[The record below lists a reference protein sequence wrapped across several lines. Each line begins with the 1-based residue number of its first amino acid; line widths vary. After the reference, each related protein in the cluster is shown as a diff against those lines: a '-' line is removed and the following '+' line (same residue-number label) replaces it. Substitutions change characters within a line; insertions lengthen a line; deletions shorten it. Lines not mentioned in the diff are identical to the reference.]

1 MFEKVQAI
9 PRGLQHSRDVRIHC
23 SFNILILCRNIQI
36 LYSFVLYFHR
46 CQVTQDSSH
55 PDSWQKHGNR
65 VCPQHCRDVRKY
77 VFLTSWFLAKTQRI
91 AGVCALWALIS
102 GTCTA
107 WWQGF
112 KVFSLGRFF
121 TAGPRSQGFF
131 KMILNNFF
139 RSLLLALFH
148 ITFSQG
154 LIREWA
160 QNDIFLS
167 GFTCFIRG
175 LAIFGAGLGWF

>member
-65 VCPQHCRDVRKY
+65 VFSQHCRDVRKY

-91 AGVCALWALIS
+91 ARVCALWALIS

-112 KVFSLGRFF
+112 KIFSLGRFF
-121 TAGPRSQGFF
+121 HCRAPRPRIFQKTF
-131 KMILNNFF
+131 LNDFS
-139 RSLLLALFH
+139 RSLFWP
-148 ITFSQG
+148 FSISRFCKV
-154 LIREWA
+154 L
-160 QNDIFLS
+160 
-167 GFTCFIRG
+167 
-175 LAIFGAGLGWF
+175 